1 MNFAEMTR
9 EPDDPFPEA
18 GAQIVRAVTPGVS
31 VSMSGSQGDALADE
45 VAREGLKAIAR
56 RAAMEAERAVLKDV
70 LDRVRWNR
78 LEAARRLKISYKTLR
93 VKIRQCGLDAD

>member
-1 MNFAEMTR
+1 MTR
-9 EPDDPFPEA
+9 ESPDPFPEA

-31 VSMSGSQGDALADE
+31 VSRSGGRGDALADA